1 MKFTH
6 SLAFLFPDVRTC
18 HGIPVNISLVFSPGP
33 TLATELQGPSS
44 AGVPGDLSVSRAGRA
59 GGEGFPASLD
69 HIPIYSL
76 LPVPTHQSGPHYLMP
91 AFQQDPRPT
100 FSTMPP
106 SYEVGP
112 RRLPQPGSPPHS
124 SLSPRHPLGS
134 LWTSPSCS
142 TVLEMPSSSVAPAAQ
157 SSGFLKGGADFS

>member
-1 MKFTH
+1 MG
-6 SLAFLFPDVRTC
+6 SLSTA
-18 HGIPVNISLVFSPGP
+18 LVFSPGP
-33 TLATELQGPSS
+33 TLATERQGPSS

-59 GGEGFPASLD
+59 GGEGFPASLG
-69 HIPIYSL
+69 HIPIYTL
-76 LPVPTHQSGPHYLMP
+76 LPVPTHQSGPRYLMP

-106 SYEVGP
+106 SCEVGP

-124 SLSPRHPLGS
+124 SLSPRPPLGS